1 MLCTTECIEELF
13 ASVDPAVSTLQVNV
27 GGRTVEVK
35 RNAKKGAV
43 VAVEAGSR
51 SISVAT
57 IADDGTATD
66 VLTGQVQM
74 GEPEVLVSEDS
85 SSEGSSMN
93 MILIIVLG
101 LIVVGGAGAYVLRK
115 RSATK

>member
-1 MLCTTECIEELF
+1 
-13 ASVDPAVSTLQVNV
+13 LQVNV

-115 RSATK
+115 RSATN

>member
-1 MLCTTECIEELF
+1 
-13 ASVDPAVSTLQVNV
+13 
-27 GGRTVEVK
+27 
-35 RNAKKGAV
+35 
-43 VAVEAGSR
+43 
-51 SISVAT
+51 
-57 IADDGTATD
+57 
-66 VLTGQVQM
+66 M

-115 RSATK
+115 RSATN